1 MNLKEIRI
9 AMRQTKVT
17 IDEETHKQLKVYCA
31 QHGLLMSQFLS
42 EIIRER
48 IGNNVDSKDSTGNSD
63 KP

>member
-1 MNLKEIRI
+1 
-9 AMRQTKVT
+9 MRQTKVT